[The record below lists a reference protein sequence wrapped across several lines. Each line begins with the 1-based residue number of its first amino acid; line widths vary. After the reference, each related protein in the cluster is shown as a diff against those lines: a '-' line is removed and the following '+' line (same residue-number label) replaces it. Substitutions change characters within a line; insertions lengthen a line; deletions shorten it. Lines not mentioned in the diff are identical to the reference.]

1 MDKIFKNQCCRP
13 QVTNKGQRKTTQLIT
28 HVYHMYICMHYSS
41 TTTITTNGGMSL
53 YLFNQPSV
61 QSYSRLGWLTT
72 RKPMRITGALNNTQK
87 YWSNHGRTTQWTS
100 TFHDPPTHP
109 ERRNTTEEPHTEPQP
124 FMIHQPTSER
134 RETTEEPHIEPQPFM
149 IHQLTLKEG
158 TPRKNHTLNLN
169 LSWSTNPLLKE
180 RTSHSLHR
188 LSDASILT
196 LGAQTTANTF
206 VKMSVCVD
214 RHIHLFNGLF
224 SRTAWVSQ
232 YQKGYT
238 NLDFN
243 EARDDWVALTSAGP
257 CANHLHLTPGK

>member
-87 YWSNHGRTTQWTS
+87 YWSNHGRTTQWT
-100 TFHDPPTHP
+100 
-109 ERRNTTEEPHTEPQP
+109 
-124 FMIHQPTSER
+124 
-134 RETTEEPHIEPQPFM
+134 PFM

-158 TPRKNHTLNLN
+158 TPQKNHTLNLN
-169 LSWSTNPLLKE
+169 LSWSTNPLPKE
-180 RTSHSLHR
+180 GKPRKNHTLNLNLSWSTRSPWKKGHHGRITHWTS
-188 LSDASILT
+188 
-196 LGAQTTANTF
+196 TF
-206 VKMSVCVD
+206 HDPPTHFWK
-214 RHIHLFNGLF
+214 
-224 SRTAWVSQ
+224 
-232 YQKGYT
+232 KGHHTPYIG
-238 NLDFN
+238 
-243 EARDDWVALTSAGP
+243 S
-257 CANHLHLTPGK
+257 LTPASSP